1 MVKLQSQTLGK
12 AMPLLVHAKSRGL
25 IIYWWWSETNIHHN
39 M

>member
-25 IIYWWWSETNIHHN
+25 IIY
-39 M
+39 